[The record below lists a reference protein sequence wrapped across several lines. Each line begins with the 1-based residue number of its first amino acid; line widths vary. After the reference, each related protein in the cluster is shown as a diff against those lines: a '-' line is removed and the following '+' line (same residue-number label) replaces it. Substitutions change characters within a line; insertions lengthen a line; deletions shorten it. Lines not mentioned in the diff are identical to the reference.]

1 MEIASWNMIRK
12 PDAIYAAEEE
22 VVLHHSALDDEDK
35 GPARPPVSY
44 LGSRLPIGAKVN
56 ARAPAAN

>member
-22 VVLHHSALDDEDK
+22 MVVHHAALD
-35 GPARPPVSY
+35 
-44 LGSRLPIGAKVN
+44 
-56 ARAPAAN
+56 